1 MSELDLCNPVRPD
14 WWQFAEDCARRYHLY
29 YHELQLAR
37 RKTLKEDAPD
47 DSAGAEEP
55 LVPPAPDHPH
65 SLLHHLS
72 KHPNARNLPPDL
84 WEALEQEG
92 ADPYACDDAGRWLP
106 ETDLPADRL
115 LLLLRIAAAFGSP
128 AAVDTQLAR
137 GAVLILH
144 NIPVSGFSSVEN
156 LLNHAL
162 LPPGWQAYD
171 ARRQVQLPQ
180 RVTLAVPSIREG
192 AIEQR
197 HFDELQD
204 LIIKGLAHSQPLWIC
219 LPHEM
224 ALPAPLVAEHCHQLT
239 VPQVDADFLIALLR
253 QTHSRTGRIDEAAA
267 RAALPPN
274 GQLQELSTPALSFA
288 LRAPTAKKMA
298 QRLSQALAAAAASP
312 PEAHAPREEIT
323 GIGPA
328 YDTARQLVADLRLWA
343 EGGVAWNEIP
353 HSLLLFGA
361 PGTGKSYLARAMGR
375 SARVNCVET
384 SCAEWQSAGHLGNLL
399 LAMRRSFDD
408 ARKNAPCIL
417 FIDEVDAISSR
428 TSGDTHGSRYGSQV
442 IAGLLEQMDRISLEE
457 GITVVGACNHPQHIA
472 PAVLRAGR
480 FDIKIEM
487 PLPSMAMLQ
496 HLLAERLQD
505 AFPADALQQL
515 ARDCI
520 GKTAADVDAAVRS
533 ARSEARHSGCALDL
547 QLLRRHLGVTAQEEN
562 QDLLYR
568 IAVHESGH
576 AIAAWIFGETVNQ
589 VRVAAARGTIE
600 RDVPPNAGLDT
611 DFDRQLYVH
620 LAGRAAERL
629 VFNTVSAGAGGGA
642 TSDLAQAARMV
653 LAMDFELGLGTFGN
667 GWFGPQDPAQLAEP
681 DRKRLREKLDYAE
694 DHARALLYPHQ
705 QLLKDMAADLVQ
717 KREFDAKAVRSWLR
731 DVPRKIGPEQVLD
744 Q

>member
-1 MSELDLCNPVRPD
+1 MNQFNHSPARPD

-29 YHELQLAR
+29 HRELQQTR

-65 SLLHHLS
+65 SLLQHLS
-72 KHPNARNLPPDL
+72 EQPDARHLPPEL

-92 ADPYACDDAGRWLP
+92 ADPYACDDTGRWLP
-106 ETDLPADRL
+106 GTDLPADKL
-115 LLLLRIAAAFGSP
+115 LLLLRIAATFGSP
-128 AAVDTQLAR
+128 AAVDAQLAR
-137 GAVLILH
+137 GTVLILR
-144 NIPVSGFSSVEN
+144 NIPPRDFANMEN

-180 RVTLAVPSIREG
+180 RVTLAVPSARDG
-192 AIEQR
+192 AIEQQ
-197 HFDELQD
+197 HIDELQD

-219 LPHEM
+219 LPDEM

-253 QTHSRTGRIDEAAA
+253 RTHSRTGRIDEAAA

-323 GIGPA
+323 GIGRS
-328 YDTARQLVADLRLWA
+328 YDTARQLVADLHMWA
-343 EGGVAWNEIP
+343 EGSIAWDQIP
-353 HSLLLFGA
+353 HSLLLHGV
-361 PGTGKSYLARAMGR
+361 PGTGKSHLARAMGR
-375 SARVNCVET
+375 SAGVNYVQT

-399 LAMRRSFDD
+399 LAMRRSFDE

-417 FIDEVDAISSR
+417 FIDEIDAISSR

-442 IAGLLEQMDRISLEE
+442 IAGLLEQMDRIGLEE
-457 GITVVGACNHPQHIA
+457 GIMVVGACNHPQHID

-487 PLPSMAMLQ
+487 PLPNMAMLQ

-505 AFPADALQQL
+505 AIQEGDLQQL

-547 QLLRRHLGVTAQEEN
+547 QLLRRHLGVMAQEEN

-568 IAVHESGH
+568 IAIHEVGH
-576 AIAAWIFGETVNQ
+576 AITSWSYGETIT
-589 VRVAAARGTIE
+589 RISLSPSGGTIE
-600 RDVPPNAGLDT
+600 RDVPPNAGLPA
-611 DFDRQLYVH
+611 DFERQLYIH
-620 LAGRAAERL
+620 LSGRAAERL

-642 TSDLAQAARMV
+642 TSDLAQAARIA
-653 LAMDFELGLGTFGN
+653 LAVDHELGLGAYGN
-667 GWFGPQDPAQLAEP
+667 GWFGPQDPS
-681 DRKRLREKLDYAE
+681 RLTACERQRLQERLDYAE

-705 QLLKDMAADLVQ
+705 QLLQDMAKALV
-717 KREFDAKAVRSWLR
+717 RERELDTKAVRSWLR
-731 DVPRKIGPEQVLD
+731 DVPRKNGPDPVLD

>member
-1 MSELDLCNPVRPD
+1 MNQSNHSPARPD
-14 WWQFAEDCARRYHLY
+14 WWKFAEDCARRYHLY
-29 YHELQLAR
+29 YEELQQTR

-47 DSAGAEEP
+47 DSAGTGEP
-55 LVPPAPDHPH
+55 LVPPAPDRPH

-72 KHPNARNLPPDL
+72 KHPDARHLPPEL
-84 WEALEQEG
+84 WEHLEQEG
-92 ADPYACDDAGRWLP
+92 ADPFACDETGRWLP
-106 ETDLPADRL
+106 HTDLPADKL
-115 LLLLRIAAAFGSP
+115 LLLLRISAAFGSP
-128 AAVDTQLAR
+128 AAVDAQLAR
-137 GAVLILH
+137 GAVLILR
-144 NIPVSGFSSVEN
+144 NIPVPGFSGVEN
-156 LLNHAL
+156 ILNHAL

-180 RVTLAVPSIREG
+180 RVTLAVPSTRNG
-192 AIEQR
+192 AIEQG

-219 LPHEM
+219 LPDEM

-267 RAALPPN
+267 RAALPRN

-298 QRLSQALAAAAASP
+298 QRLSQALTAPATP
-312 PEAHAPREEIT
+312 EPEAGTPPREIT
-323 GIGPA
+323 GIGPS

-375 SARVNCVET
+375 SAAVNCVET

-417 FIDEVDAISSR
+417 FLDEIDAI
-428 TSGDTHGSRYGSQV
+428 GSRDSASDNSASYRRQV
-442 IAGLLEQMDRISLEE
+442 VAGFLEQMDRISLEE
-457 GITVVGACNHPQHIA
+457 GIMVVGACNHPQHID

-487 PLPSMAMLQ
+487 PLPSKAMLQ
-496 HLLAERLQD
+496 HLLAERLQNTFSED
-505 AFPADALQQL
+505 VLQQL
-515 ARDCI
+515 ARDSI

-533 ARSEARHSGCALDL
+533 ARSEARHSGCPLDL
-547 QLLRRHLGVTAQEEN
+547 QLLRRHLGVRELEEN
-562 QDLLYR
+562 HGLLYR
-568 IAVHESGH
+568 ICVHECGH
-576 AIAAWIFGETVNQ
+576 AIAAWIFGEAITQ
-589 VRVAAARGTIE
+589 VRVAAAGGTIE
-600 RDVPPNAGLDT
+600 RDVPPNPGLAS

-629 VFNTVSAGAGGGA
+629 IFGVVSAGAGGGA
-642 TSDLAQAARMV
+642 TSDLAQAARMA
-653 LAMDFELGLGTFGN
+653 LAMDYELGLGAIGN
-667 GWFGPQDPAQLAEP
+667 AWLGTPDFARLTAEE
-681 DRKRLREKLDYAE
+681 RTRLQERLDHAE
-694 DHARALLYPHQ
+694 DVARALLYPHKH
-705 QLLKDMAADLVQ
+705 LLKEMASVLVRE
-717 KREFDAKAVRSWLR
+717 REFGGEAIKCWLR
-731 DVPRKIGPEQVLD
+731 DVPRKNGPEQVLD

>member
-1 MSELDLCNPVRPD
+1 MSQLDLSNPARPD

-29 YHELQLAR
+29 HRELQQTR

-47 DSAGAEEP
+47 DSAGTGEP

-65 SLLHHLS
+65 SLLQHLS
-72 KHPNARNLPPDL
+72 EHPDARHLPPEL
-84 WEALEQEG
+84 WEHLEQEG
-92 ADPYACDDAGRWLP
+92 ADPFACDETGRWLP
-106 ETDLPADRL
+106 HTDLPADKL

-144 NIPVSGFSSVEN
+144 NIPASGFSSVEN

-180 RVTLAVPSIREG
+180 RVTLAVPSVRDEE
-192 AIEQR
+192 IEQR
-197 HFDELQD
+197 HFDDLQD

-219 LPHEM
+219 LPDEM
-224 ALPAPLVAEHCHQLT
+224 ALPAPLVTEHCPQLT

-253 QTHSRTGRIDEAAA
+253 QTHSRTGRIDEAAS

-323 GIGPA
+323 GIGRS

-343 EGGVAWNEIP
+343 EGDVAWNEIP
-353 HSLLLFGA
+353 HSLLLFGL
-361 PGTGKSYLARAMGR
+361 PGTGKSHLARAMGR
-375 SARVNCVET
+375 SAAVNCVET

-399 LAMRRSFDD
+399 LAMRRSFED

-417 FIDEVDAISSR
+417 FIDEIDAISSR

-442 IAGLLEQMDRISLEE
+442 IAGLLEQMDRIGLEE
-457 GITVVGACNHPQHIA
+457 GIMVVGACNHPQHID

-505 AFPADALQQL
+505 AVQEEDLQQL
-515 ARDCI
+515 ARECI

-533 ARSEARHSGCALDL
+533 ARSEARHSGCPLDL
-547 QLLRRHLGVTAQEEN
+547 QLLRRHLQVMAQEEN
-562 QDLLYR
+562 HDLLYR
-568 IAVHESGH
+568 IAIHEAGH
-576 AIAAWIFGETVNQ
+576 AITSWSYGETIT
-589 VRVAAARGTIE
+589 RISLSPSGGTIE
-600 RDVPPNAGLDT
+600 RDVPPNAGLPA
-611 DFDRQLYVH
+611 DFECQLYIH

-629 VFNTVSAGAGGGA
+629 IFGVVSAGAGGGA

-653 LAMDFELGLGTFGN
+653 LAMDFELGLGAFGN
-667 GWFGPQDPAQLAEP
+667 GWFGPQDPS
-681 DRKRLREKLDYAE
+681 RLTACERQRLQERLDYAE

-731 DVPRKIGPEQVLD
+731 DVPRKNGPEQVLD

>member
-1 MSELDLCNPVRPD
+1 MSQLDLSNPARPD

-29 YHELQLAR
+29 HRELQQTR

-55 LVPPAPDHPH
+55 LVPPAPDQPH

-72 KHPNARNLPPDL
+72 KHPDARHLPPDL
-84 WEALEQEG
+84 WEALEQQG
-92 ADPYACDDAGRWLP
+92 ADPYACDDTGQWLP
-106 ETDLPADRL
+106 GTDLPPDKL
-115 LLLLRIAAAFGSP
+115 LLLLQIAAAFGSP
-128 AAVDTQLAR
+128 AAVDAQLAR

-144 NIPVSGFSSVEN
+144 NIPVPGFSGVEN

-180 RVTLAVPSIREG
+180 RVTLAVPSVREG
-192 AIEQR
+192 EIEQR

-219 LPHEM
+219 LPDEM

-239 VPQVDADFLIALLR
+239 LPQVDADFLIALLR

-298 QRLSQALAAAAASP
+298 QRLSQALTAPATP
-312 PEAHAPREEIT
+312 EPEAGTPPREIT
-323 GIGPA
+323 GIGPS

-343 EGGVAWNEIP
+343 EGDVAWNEIP
-353 HSLLLFGA
+353 HSLLLFGL
-361 PGTGKSYLARAMGR
+361 PGTGKSHLARAMGR
-375 SARVNCVET
+375 SAAVNCVET

-399 LAMRRSFDD
+399 LAMRRSFDE

-417 FIDEVDAISSR
+417 FIDEIDAI
-428 TSGDTHGSRYGSQV
+428 GSRDSAGDNSASYRRQV
-442 IAGLLEQMDRISLEE
+442 VAGFLEQMDRISREA
-457 GITVVGACNHPQHIA
+457 GIMVVGACNHPQHID
-472 PAVLRAGR
+472 PAILRAGR

-505 AFPADALQQL
+505 AVPEDAMLEL

-547 QLLRRHLGVTAQEEN
+547 QLLRRHLQVMAQEEN
-562 QDLLYR
+562 HDLLYR
-568 IAVHESGH
+568 IAIHEVGH
-576 AIAAWIFGETVNQ
+576 AITSWSYGETIT
-589 VRVAAARGTIE
+589 RISLSPSGGTIE
-600 RDVPPNAGLDT
+600 RDVPPNAGLPA
-611 DFDRQLYVH
+611 DFERQLYIH
-620 LAGRAAERL
+620 LSGRAAERL
-629 VFNTVSAGAGGGA
+629 VCNTVSAGAGGGA

-653 LAMDFELGLGTFGN
+653 LAMDFELGLGAFGN
-667 GWFGPQDPAQLAEP
+667 GWFGPQDPSRLTDSERQ
-681 DRKRLREKLDYAE
+681 RLRERLDYAE
-694 DHARALLYPHQ
+694 DQARALLYPHQ
-705 QLLKDMAADLVQ
+705 QLLQDMAVDLVQ
-717 KREFDAKAVRSWLR
+717 KREFDAKAVRSWLH
-731 DVPRKIGPEQVLD
+731 DVPRKNGPEPVQD

>member
-1 MSELDLCNPVRPD
+1 MNQSNHSPARPD
-14 WWQFAEDCARRYHLY
+14 WWQFAEDCARRYHLFY
-29 YHELQLAR
+29 RELQQTR

-55 LVPPAPDHPH
+55 PVPPAPDHPH
-65 SLLHHLS
+65 SLLQHLS
-72 KHPNARNLPPDL
+72 KHPDARHLPPDL

-92 ADPYACDDAGRWLP
+92 ADPYACDDKGRWLP
-106 ETDLPADRL
+106 DTDLPADKL

-128 AAVDTQLAR
+128 AAVDAQLAR
-137 GAVLILH
+137 GTVLILRDV
-144 NIPVSGFSSVEN
+144 PVPGFSNVEN

-171 ARRQVQLPQ
+171 SRRQVQLPQ

-219 LPHEM
+219 LPYEM

-239 VPQVDADFLIALLR
+239 LPQVDADFLIALLR
-253 QTHSRTGRIDEAAA
+253 QTHSRTGRIDEAAT

-274 GQLQELSTPALSFA
+274 GQLQELSTAALSFA

-328 YDTARQLVADLRLWA
+328 YNTARCLVADLRLWA
-343 EGGVAWNEIP
+343 EGSVAWDQIP
-353 HSLLLFGA
+353 HSLLLHGV
-361 PGTGKSYLARAMGR
+361 PGTGKSHLARAMGR
-375 SARVNCVET
+375 SAGVNCVET

-399 LAMRRSFDD
+399 LAMRKSFDE

-417 FIDEVDAISSR
+417 FIDEIDAISSR

-442 IAGLLEQMDRISLEE
+442 IAGLLEQMDRISREA
-457 GITVVGACNHPQHIA
+457 GIMVVGACNHPEHLD

-487 PLPSMAMLQ
+487 PLPSKAMLQ

-505 AFPADALQQL
+505 AFPEDAMLEL

-547 QLLRRHLGVTAQEEN
+547 QLLRRHLGVMAQEEN

-568 IAVHESGH
+568 IAIHEVGH
-576 AIAAWIFGETVNQ
+576 AITSWSYGETIT
-589 VRVAAARGTIE
+589 RISLSPSGGTIE
-600 RDVPPNAGLDT
+600 RDVPPNAGLPA
-611 DFDRQLYVH
+611 DFERQLYIH
-620 LAGRAAERL
+620 LSGRAAERL

-642 TSDLAQAARMV
+642 TSDLAQAARIA
-653 LAMDFELGLGTFGN
+653 LAVDHELGLGAYGN
-667 GWFGPQDPAQLAEP
+667 GWFGPQDPMQLAEP

-705 QLLKDMAADLVQ
+705 RLLQDMAAALVRE
-717 KREFDAKAVRSWLR
+717 REFDAKAVRSWLR
-731 DVPRKIGPEQVLD
+731 DVPRKIGPEPVQD

>member
-1 MSELDLCNPVRPD
+1 MNQSNHSPARPD
-14 WWQFAEDCARRYHLY
+14 WWKFAEDCARRYHLY
-29 YHELQLAR
+29 YEELQQTR
-37 RKTLKEDAPD
+37 RKTLKEDAPAD
-47 DSAGAEEP
+47 GADTEEP
-55 LVPPAPDHPH
+55 LVSTPQEQPH
-65 SLLHHLS
+65 SLLQHLS
-72 KHPNARNLPPDL
+72 EHPNARHLPPEL
-84 WEALEQEG
+84 WEHLEQEG
-92 ADPYACDDAGRWLP
+92 ADPFACDETGRWLP
-106 ETDLPADRL
+106 HTDLPADKL

-128 AAVDTQLAR
+128 AAVDAQLSR
-137 GAVLILH
+137 GAVLILR
-144 NIPVSGFSSVEN
+144 NIPAFGFSSVEN

-180 RVTLAVPSIREG
+180 RVTLAVPSVRDG
-192 AIEQR
+192 AIDQG
-197 HFDELQD
+197 HFDDLQD

-219 LPHEM
+219 LPDEM
-224 ALPAPLVAEHCHQLT
+224 ALPAPLVAEHCHQLAL
-239 VPQVDADFLIALLR
+239 PQVDADFLIALLR

-298 QRLSQALAAAAASP
+298 QRLSQALTAPATP
-312 PEAHAPREEIT
+312 EPEAGTPPREIT
-323 GIGPA
+323 GIGPS

-343 EGGVAWNEIP
+343 EGDVAWNEIP
-353 HSLLLFGA
+353 HSLLLFGL
-361 PGTGKSYLARAMGR
+361 PGTGKSYLARAMGG
-375 SARVNCVET
+375 SAEVNCIET
-384 SCAEWQSAGHLGNLL
+384 SCAEWQANGHLGNLL
-399 LAMRRSFDD
+399 LAMRRSFDE

-417 FIDEVDAISSR
+417 FLDEIDAI
-428 TSGDTHGSRYGSQV
+428 GSRDSASDNSASYRRQV
-442 IAGLLEQMDRISLEE
+442 VAGFLEQMDRISRDA
-457 GITVVGACNHPQHIA
+457 GIMVVGACNHPQHID

-505 AFPADALQQL
+505 AVQEEDLQQL
-515 ARDCI
+515 ARECI

-533 ARSEARHSGCALDL
+533 ARSEAGHSGCPLDL
-547 QLLRRHLGVTAQEEN
+547 QLLRRHLQVMAQEEN
-562 QDLLYR
+562 HGLLYR

-576 AIAAWIFGETVNQ
+576 AIAAWIFAETITQ
-589 VRVAAARGTIE
+589 ISLSPSGGTIE

-611 DFDRQLYVH
+611 DFECQLYIH

-629 VFNTVSAGAGGGA
+629 IFGTVSAGAGGSA
-642 TSDLAQAARMV
+642 TSDLGKAARMV

-705 QLLKDMAADLVQ
+705 QLLQDMAADLVQ
-717 KREFDAKAVRSWLR
+717 KREFDAKTVRSWLR
-731 DVPRKIGPEQVLD
+731 DVPRKNGPEQVLD

>member
-1 MSELDLCNPVRPD
+1 MNQSNHSPARPD

-29 YHELQLAR
+29 CEELQQTR

-47 DSAGAEEP
+47 GSAGTGEP
-55 LVPPAPDHPH
+55 LVSTPPEQPH
-65 SLLHHLS
+65 SLLQHLS
-72 KHPNARNLPPDL
+72 ENSDVQHLPPEL

-92 ADPYACDDAGRWLP
+92 ADPYACDDTGQWLP
-106 ETDLPADRL
+106 GTDLPADKL
-115 LLLLRIAAAFGSP
+115 LLLLRIAAALGSP
-128 AAVDTQLAR
+128 AAVDAQLSR
-137 GAVLILH
+137 GAVLILR
-144 NIPVSGFSSVEN
+144 NVPASGFSSVEN

-180 RVTLAVPSIREG
+180 RVTLAVPSARDG
-192 AIEQR
+192 AIEQQ
-197 HFDELQD
+197 HIDELQD

-219 LPHEM
+219 LPDEM

-323 GIGPA
+323 GIGRS
-328 YDTARQLVADLRLWA
+328 YDTARQLVADLHMWA
-343 EGGVAWNEIP
+343 EGSIAWDQIL
-353 HSLLLFGA
+353 HSLLLHGV
-361 PGTGKSYLARAMGR
+361 PGTGKSHLARAMGR
-375 SARVNCVET
+375 SAGVNYVQT

-399 LAMRRSFDD
+399 LAMRRSFDE

-417 FIDEVDAISSR
+417 FIDEIDAISSR

-442 IAGLLEQMDRISLEE
+442 IAGLLEQLDRIGLEE
-457 GITVVGACNHPQHIA
+457 GIMVVGACNHPQHID

-505 AFPADALQQL
+505 AFPEDAMLEL
-515 ARDCI
+515 ARDSI

-533 ARSEARHSGCALDL
+533 ARSETRHSGCPLDL
-547 QLLRRHLGVTAQEEN
+547 QLLRRHLGVRELEEN

-568 IAVHESGH
+568 IAIHEVGH
-576 AIAAWIFGETVNQ
+576 AITSWSYGETIT
-589 VRVAAARGTIE
+589 RISLSPSGGTIE
-600 RDVPPNAGLDT
+600 RDVPPNAGLPA
-611 DFDRQLYVH
+611 DFDRQLYIH
-620 LAGRAAERL
+620 LSGRAAERL
-629 VFNTVSAGAGGGA
+629 IFNTVSAGAGGSG
-642 TSDLAQAARMV
+642 TSDLGKAARMV
-653 LAMDFELGLGTFGN
+653 LAMDFELGLGAFGN
-667 GWFGPQDPAQLAEP
+667 GWFGPQDPS
-681 DRKRLREKLDYAE
+681 RLTACERQRLQERLDYAE

-717 KREFDAKAVRSWLR
+717 KREFDTKAVRSWLR
-731 DVPRKIGPEQVLD
+731 DVPRKNGPEPVLD

>member
-1 MSELDLCNPVRPD
+1 MNQSNHSPARPD

-29 YHELQLAR
+29 CEELQQTR

-47 DSAGAEEP
+47 GSAGTGEP
-55 LVPPAPDHPH
+55 LVSTPPEQPH
-65 SLLHHLS
+65 SLLQHLS
-72 KHPNARNLPPDL
+72 ENSDVQHLPPEL

-92 ADPYACDDAGRWLP
+92 ADPYACDDTGQWLP
-106 ETDLPADRL
+106 ATDLPADKL

-128 AAVDTQLAR
+128 AAVDARLAR
-137 GAVLILH
+137 GAVLILR
-144 NIPVSGFSSVEN
+144 NVPASGFSSVEN

-180 RVTLAVPSIREG
+180 RVTLAVPSVRDG
-192 AIEQR
+192 RIEQG

-224 ALPAPLVAEHCHQLT
+224 ALPEPLVAEHCHQLT

-298 QRLSQALAAAAASP
+298 QRLSQALTAPATP
-312 PEAHAPREEIT
+312 EPEAGTPPREIT

-343 EGGVAWNEIP
+343 EGDVAWNEIP
-353 HSLLLFGA
+353 HSLLLFGL
-361 PGTGKSYLARAMGR
+361 PGTGKSYLARAMGG
-375 SARVNCVET
+375 SAQVNCIET
-384 SCAEWQSAGHLGNLL
+384 SCAEWQANGHLGNLL
-399 LAMRRSFDD
+399 LAMRKSFDE

-417 FIDEVDAISSR
+417 FIDEIDAI
-428 TSGDTHGSRYGSQV
+428 GSRDTAGDNSASYRRQV
-442 IAGLLEQMDRISLEE
+442 VAGFLEQMDRISQEE
-457 GITVVGACNHPQHIA
+457 GVMVVGACNHPQHID

-505 AFPADALQQL
+505 AFPVDAMLEL
-515 ARDCI
+515 TRDCI

-533 ARSEARHSGCALDL
+533 ARSEARHSGCPLDL
-547 QLLRRHLGVTAQEEN
+547 QLLRRHLGVMAQEEN

-589 VRVAAARGTIE
+589 VRVAAAGGTIE

-629 VFNTVSAGAGGGA
+629 VFNTVSAGAGGSA
-642 TSDLAQAARMV
+642 TSDLGKAARMV

-681 DRKRLREKLDYAE
+681 DRKRLREKLNYAE
-694 DHARALLYPHQ
+694 DHARTLLYPHQ
-705 QLLKDMAADLVQ
+705 QLLEDMAADLVQ
-717 KREFDAKAVRSWLR
+717 KREFDARAVRSWLR
-731 DVPRKIGPEQVLD
+731 DVPRKNAPEPVLD

>member
-1 MSELDLCNPVRPD
+1 MSQLDRSDPARPD

-29 YHELQLAR
+29 CEELQQTR

-55 LVPPAPDHPH
+55 LVPPAPDQPH

-72 KHPNARNLPPDL
+72 KHPDARHLPPDL
-84 WEALEQEG
+84 WQALEQEG
-92 ADPYACDDAGRWLP
+92 ADPYACNDSGQWLQ
-106 ETDLPADRL
+106 ETDLPADKL
-115 LLLLRIAAAFGSP
+115 LLLLRISAAFGSP

-144 NIPVSGFSSVEN
+144 NIPASGFSSVEN

-171 ARRQVQLPQ
+171 GRRQVQLNQ
-180 RVTLAVPSIREG
+180 RVTLAVPSVRDEE
-192 AIEQR
+192 IEQR
-197 HFDELQD
+197 HFDDLQD

-219 LPHEM
+219 LPDEM
-224 ALPAPLVAEHCHQLT
+224 ALPAPLVTEHCPQLT

-253 QTHSRTGRIDEAAA
+253 QTHSRTGRIDEAAT

-323 GIGPA
+323 GIGRS

-343 EGGVAWNEIP
+343 EGEVAWNEIP
-353 HSLLLFGA
+353 HSLLLFGL
-361 PGTGKSYLARAMGR
+361 PGTGKSHLARAMGR
-375 SARVNCVET
+375 SAAVNCVQT

-399 LAMRRSFDD
+399 LAMRRSFED

-417 FIDEVDAISSR
+417 FIDEIDAISSR

-442 IAGLLEQMDRISLEE
+442 IAGLLEQMDRIGLEE
-457 GITVVGACNHPQHIA
+457 GIMVVGACNHPQHIDS
-472 PAVLRAGR
+472 AVLRAGR

-505 AFPADALQQL
+505 AVQEEDLQQL
-515 ARDCI
+515 ARDSI

-533 ARSEARHSGCALDL
+533 ARSEARHSGFPLDL
-547 QLLRRHLGVTAQEEN
+547 QLLRCHLGVRELEEN
-562 QDLLYR
+562 HGLLYR
-568 IAVHESGH
+568 ICVHECGH
-576 AIAAWIFGETVNQ
+576 AITAWIFGEAITQ
-589 VRVAAARGTIE
+589 VRVAAAGGTIE
-600 RDVPPNAGLDT
+600 RDVPANAGLPA

-629 VFNTVSAGAGGGA
+629 IFGTVSAGAGGSA
-642 TSDLAQAARMV
+642 TSDLGKAARMV

-705 QLLKDMAADLVQ
+705 RLLQDMAAALVRE
-717 KREFDAKAVRSWLR
+717 REFDAKAVRSWLR
-731 DVPRKIGPEQVLD
+731 DVPRKNGPEPVLD

>member
-1 MSELDLCNPVRPD
+1 MNQSNHSPARPD
-14 WWQFAEDCARRYHLY
+14 WWKFAEDCARRYHLY
-29 YHELQLAR
+29 YEELQQTR
-37 RKTLKEDAPD
+37 RKTLKEDAPAD
-47 DSAGAEEP
+47 GADTEEP
-55 LVPPAPDHPH
+55 LVSTPQEQPH
-65 SLLHHLS
+65 SLLQHLS
-72 KHPNARNLPPDL
+72 EHPNARHLPPEL
-84 WEALEQEG
+84 WEHLEQEG
-92 ADPYACDDAGRWLP
+92 ADPFACDETGRWLP
-106 ETDLPADRL
+106 HTDLPADKL

-128 AAVDTQLAR
+128 AAVDAQLSR
-137 GAVLILH
+137 GAVLILR
-144 NIPVSGFSSVEN
+144 NIPAFGFSSVEN

-180 RVTLAVPSIREG
+180 RVTLAVPSVRDG
-192 AIEQR
+192 AIDQG
-197 HFDELQD
+197 HFDDLQD

-219 LPHEM
+219 LPDEM
-224 ALPAPLVAEHCHQLT
+224 ALPAPLVAEHCHQLAL
-239 VPQVDADFLIALLR
+239 PQVDADFLIALLR

-298 QRLSQALAAAAASP
+298 QRLSQALTAPATP
-312 PEAHAPREEIT
+312 EPEAGTPPREIT
-323 GIGPA
+323 GIGPS

-343 EGGVAWNEIP
+343 EGDVAWNEIP
-353 HSLLLFGA
+353 HSLLLFGL
-361 PGTGKSYLARAMGR
+361 PGTGKSYLARAMGG
-375 SARVNCVET
+375 SAEVNCIET
-384 SCAEWQSAGHLGNLL
+384 SCAEWQANGHLGNLL
-399 LAMRRSFDD
+399 LAMRRSFDE

-417 FIDEVDAISSR
+417 FLDEIDAI
-428 TSGDTHGSRYGSQV
+428 GSRDSASDNSASYRRQV
-442 IAGLLEQMDRISLEE
+442 VAGFLEQMDRISRDA
-457 GITVVGACNHPQHIA
+457 GIMVVGACNHPQHID

-505 AFPADALQQL
+505 AVQEEDLQQL
-515 ARDCI
+515 ARECI

-533 ARSEARHSGCALDL
+533 ARSEAGHSGCPLDL
-547 QLLRRHLGVTAQEEN
+547 QLLRRHLQVMAQEEN
-562 QDLLYR
+562 HGLLYR

-576 AIAAWIFGETVNQ
+576 AIAAWIFAETITQ
-589 VRVAAARGTIE
+589 ISLSPSGGTIE

-629 VFNTVSAGAGGGA
+629 IFGTVSGGAGGGA

-653 LAMDFELGLGTFGN
+653 LAMDFELGLGAFGN
-667 GWFGPQDPAQLAEP
+667 GWFGPQDPS
-681 DRKRLREKLDYAE
+681 RLTASERQRLQERLDYAE

-717 KREFDAKAVRSWLR
+717 KREFDNKAVRSWLR
-731 DVPRKIGPEQVLD
+731 DVPRKDGPEPVLD

>member
-1 MSELDLCNPVRPD
+1 MNQSNHSPARPD
-14 WWQFAEDCARRYHLY
+14 WWKFAEDCARRYHLY
-29 YHELQLAR
+29 YEELQQTR
-37 RKTLKEDAPD
+37 RKTLKEDAPAD
-47 DSAGAEEP
+47 GADTEEP
-55 LVPPAPDHPH
+55 LVSTPPEQPH
-65 SLLHHLS
+65 SLLQHLS
-72 KHPNARNLPPDL
+72 EHPNARHLPPEL
-84 WEALEQEG
+84 WEHLEQEG
-92 ADPYACDDAGRWLP
+92 ADPFACDETGRWLP
-106 ETDLPADRL
+106 HTDLPADKL

-144 NIPVSGFSSVEN
+144 NIPASGFSSVEN

-180 RVTLAVPSIREG
+180 RVTLAVPSARDG
-192 AIEQR
+192 GVEQR

-219 LPHEM
+219 LPDEM
-224 ALPAPLVAEHCHQLT
+224 ALPAPLVTEHCHQLT
-239 VPQVDADFLIALLR
+239 LPQVDADFLIALLR
-253 QTHSRTGRIDEAAA
+253 QTHSRTGHIDEAAA

-323 GIGPA
+323 GIGRS

-343 EGGVAWNEIP
+343 EGEVAWNEIP
-353 HSLLLFGA
+353 HSLLLFGL
-361 PGTGKSYLARAMGR
+361 PGTGKSHLARAMGR
-375 SARVNCVET
+375 SAAVNCVQT

-399 LAMRRSFDD
+399 LAMRKSFED

-417 FIDEVDAISSR
+417 FIDEIDAISSR

-442 IAGLLEQMDRISLEE
+442 IAGLLEQMDRIGLEE
-457 GITVVGACNHPQHIA
+457 GIMVVGACNHPQHID

-505 AFPADALQQL
+505 AFPEDAMLEL
-515 ARDCI
+515 ARDSI

-533 ARSEARHSGCALDL
+533 ARSEARHSGCPLDL
-547 QLLRRHLGVTAQEEN
+547 QLLRRHLQVMAQEEN
-562 QDLLYR
+562 HDLLYR
-568 IAVHESGH
+568 ICVHECGH
-576 AIAAWIFGETVNQ
+576 AITAWIFGEAITQ
-589 VRVAAARGTIE
+589 VRVAAAGGTIE
-600 RDVPPNAGLDT
+600 RDVPANAGLPA

-629 VFNTVSAGAGGGA
+629 IFGTVSAGAGGSA
-642 TSDLAQAARMV
+642 TSDLGKAARMV
-653 LAMDFELGLGTFGN
+653 LAMDFELGLGAFGN
-667 GWFGPQDPAQLAEP
+667 GWFGPQDPS
-681 DRKRLREKLDYAE
+681 RLTACERQRLQERLDYAE

-717 KREFDAKAVRSWLR
+717 KREFDTKAVRSWLR
-731 DVPRKIGPEQVLD
+731 DVPRKNGPEPVLD

>member
-1 MSELDLCNPVRPD
+1 MNQSNHSPARPD

-55 LVPPAPDHPH
+55 LVPPAPEQPH
-65 SLLHHLS
+65 SLLQHLS
-72 KHPNARNLPPDL
+72 ENSDVQHLPPEL

-92 ADPYACDDAGRWLP
+92 ADPYACDDTGQWLP
-106 ETDLPADRL
+106 DTDLPADKL
-115 LLLLRIAAAFGSP
+115 LLLLRIAAAFGTP
-128 AAVDTQLAR
+128 AAVDAQLAR
-137 GAVLILH
+137 GAVLILR
-144 NIPVSGFSSVEN
+144 NVPASGFSSVEN

-180 RVTLAVPSIREG
+180 RVTLAVPSARDG
-192 AIEQR
+192 AIEQQ
-197 HFDELQD
+197 HIDELQD

-219 LPHEM
+219 LPDEM

-253 QTHSRTGRIDEAAA
+253 QTHSCTGRIDEAAA
-267 RAALPPN
+267 RAALPRN
-274 GQLQELSTPALSFA
+274 GQLQELSIPALSFA

-323 GIGPA
+323 GIGRS

-343 EGGVAWNEIP
+343 EDEVAWNEIP
-353 HSLLLFGA
+353 HSLLLFGL
-361 PGTGKSYLARAMGR
+361 PGTGKSHLARAMGR
-375 SARVNCVET
+375 SAAVNCVET

-399 LAMRRSFDD
+399 LAMRRSFDE

-417 FIDEVDAISSR
+417 FIDEIDAI
-428 TSGDTHGSRYGSQV
+428 GSRDSAGDNSVSYRRQV
-442 IAGLLEQMDRISLEE
+442 VAGFLEQMDRISREA
-457 GITVVGACNHPQHIA
+457 GIMVVGACNHPQHID
-472 PAVLRAGR
+472 PAILRAGR

-505 AFPADALQQL
+505 AVPEDAMLEL

-533 ARSEARHSGCALDL
+533 ARSEARHSGCPLDL
-547 QLLRRHLGVTAQEEN
+547 QLLRRHLQVMAQEEN
-562 QDLLYR
+562 HDLLYR
-568 IAVHESGH
+568 IAIHEVGH
-576 AIAAWIFGETVNQ
+576 AITSWSYGETIT
-589 VRVAAARGTIE
+589 RIGLSPSGGTIE
-600 RDVPPNAGLDT
+600 RDVPPNAGLPADIEC
-611 DFDRQLYVH
+611 QLYIH

-629 VFNTVSAGAGGGA
+629 IFGTVSAGAGGGA

-653 LAMDFELGLGTFGN
+653 LAMDFELGLGAFGN

-717 KREFDAKAVRSWLR
+717 KREFDTKAVRSWLR
-731 DVPRKIGPEQVLD
+731 DVPCKNGPKPVLD

>member
-1 MSELDLCNPVRPD
+1 MSQLDLSKPPRPD

-29 YHELQLAR
+29 YRELQLAR

-65 SLLHHLS
+65 SLLQHLS
-72 KHPNARNLPPDL
+72 EHPDARHLPPDL

-92 ADPYACDDAGRWLP
+92 ADPYACDDTGRWLP
-106 ETDLPADRL
+106 DTDLPADKL
-115 LLLLRIAAAFGSP
+115 FLLLRIAAAFGSP
-128 AAVDTQLAR
+128 AAVDAQLAR
-137 GAVLILH
+137 GAVLILR
-144 NIPVSGFSSVEN
+144 NIPPCGFSNMEN

-180 RVTLAVPSIREG
+180 RVTLAVPSVRDDE
-192 AIEQR
+192 IELR

-224 ALPAPLVAEHCHQLT
+224 ALPAPLVAEHCYELT
-239 VPQVDADFLIALLR
+239 LPQVDADFLIALLR

-274 GQLQELSTPALSFA
+274 GQLQELSTPALFFA

-298 QRLSQALAAAAASP
+298 QRLSQALTTPAP
-312 PEAHAPREEIT
+312 PEPEAHAPREEIT
-323 GIGPA
+323 GIGRS

-343 EGGVAWNEIP
+343 EGEVAWNEIP

-361 PGTGKSYLARAMGR
+361 PGNGKSHLARAMGR
-375 SARVNCVET
+375 SVGVKCVET
-384 SCAEWQSAGHLGNLL
+384 SCAEWQAKGHLGNLL
-399 LAMRRSFDD
+399 LAMRRSFDE
-408 ARKNAPCIL
+408 ALKNAPCIL
-417 FIDEVDAISSR
+417 FIDEIDAI
-428 TSGDTHGSRYGSQV
+428 GSRDSVGDNSASYRRQV
-442 IAGLLEQMDRISLEE
+442 VAGFLEQMDRISREA
-457 GITVVGACNHPQHIA
+457 GIMVVGACNHPQHLD

-505 AFPADALQQL
+505 AVQEEDLQQL
-515 ARDCI
+515 ARECI

-533 ARSEARHSGCALDL
+533 ARSEARHSGCPLDL
-547 QLLRRHLGVTAQEEN
+547 QLLRRHLQVMELEEN
-562 QDLLYR
+562 HDLLYR
-568 IAVHESGH
+568 IAIHEVGH
-576 AIAAWIFGETVNQ
+576 AITSWSYGETIT
-589 VRVAAARGTIE
+589 RISLSPSGGTIG
-600 RDVPPNAGLDT
+600 RDVPPNAGLSA
-611 DFDRQLYVH
+611 DFECQLYIH

-629 VFNTVSAGAGGGA
+629 IFGSVSAGAGGGA

-653 LAMDFELGLGTFGN
+653 LAMDFELGLGAFGN
-667 GWFGPQDPAQLAEP
+667 GWFGPQDPS
-681 DRKRLREKLDYAE
+681 RLTASERQRLQERLDYAE

-705 QLLKDMAADLVQ
+705 QLLQDMAADLVQ

-731 DVPRKIGPEQVLD
+731 DVPRKNGPEPVLD